1 MIEDIRKSYELSELT
16 EAEAGDDPF
25 LLLRRWLDDALQ
37 ANLIEPNAMCLATVD
52 ERGNPD
58 ARFVLLRGLD
68 DAGLVFYTNVNS
80 VKGRQLAHRPCA
92 TLVFWWGALERQIRL
107 RGRIEQVSEAEAD
120 AYFARRPRGHQLAAW
135 VSPQSE
141 PIPSRAWLE
150 QRAAGGG
157 RGLGGGPPPPARP
170 TGRAT
175 GSSPTRLSS
184 GRGVATACTIGSCSR
199 ASLTGV
205 GRGYGLRRD
214 YSPSGRSGNSSRLF
228 SPK

>member
-25 LLLRRWLDDALQ
+25 ALLRRWLDDALQ

-52 ERGNPD
+52 EQGNPD
-58 ARFVLLRGLD
+58 ARFVLLRGLTD
-68 DAGLVFYTNVNS
+68 DGLVFYTNGNS
-80 VKGRQLAHRPCA
+80 AKGKQLAHHPYA
-92 TLVFWWGALERQIRL
+92 TLVFWWGALERQVRL
-107 RGRIEQVSEAEAD
+107 RGRIEPVSDAEAD

-135 VSPQSE
+135 VSPRA
-141 PIPSRAWLE
+141 SRF
-150 QRAAGGG
+150 RAV
-157 RGLGGGPPPPARP
+157 RGWSSAPRRWSASSRGAKCPARP

-175 GSSPTRLSS
+175 GSSLTRSSS

-205 GRGYGLRRD
+205 GRVCGSRHKATQGAHALW
-214 YSPSGRSGNSSRLF
+214 GR
-228 SPK
+228 